1 LAKASQI
8 HYFEDSEFFYIWIVT
23 NRIMII
29 ITSKKAMIP
38 KVEINDSIPPTI
50 KIIATRI
57 NKAIRINFSNGL
69 M

>member
-1 LAKASQI
+1 
-8 HYFEDSEFFYIWIVT
+8 
-23 NRIMII
+23 MII